1 MLLPHNLFLSSLE
14 FHTKGW
20 PQYSNWSRNSISS
33 LLWGQSR
40 SNIRLTEVRMH
51 LAAEYNA
58 NGKSIQICEV
68 FFCFS
73 KSIPFIPIKNY
84 FLHVLSHDCTW
95 DVVLYFLHLLHC
107 RHCNCVA
114 FLQLWLCLHV
124 TRTLIPAHGSP
135 KSIIWMFGESIFLS
149 FLLLLTWCF
158 HIRYFNA
165 FKSLPS
171 ATSYYC

>member
-1 MLLPHNLFLSSLE
+1 MWSYKELF
-14 FHTKGW
+14 F
-20 PQYSNWSRNSISS
+20 
-33 LLWGQSR
+33 
-40 SNIRLTEVRMH
+40 
-51 LAAEYNA
+51 
-58 NGKSIQICEV
+58 
-68 FFCFS
+68 
-73 KSIPFIPIKNY
+73 
-84 FLHVLSHDCTW
+84 HVLSHDRTW

-165 FKSLPS
+165 FNIYIEFYRFPVRRFDVWKITRAAFLVRQPWP
-171 ATSYYC
+171 AECWKALVVYTHMVRRRGLDRNWTCDNGD